1 MREPTFPS
9 RLPGWSLLLTALV
22 TGLLGAHVSLVA
34 FAHHATVHPGAWVRH
49 IATGEG
55 WQAVGILAR
64 CAPAGLFGHL
74 IQPLQQRARPPSLY
88 QRWCGQW
95 WRAFSLWSV
104 GAGSVFFG
112 MTILAMGIAGA
123 LTFRF
128 VSARDVP
135 TGPRRRR
142 TAGYATPQQLQPFR
156 APRLTS
162 ATRMLGQGALPLGR
176 TIPERG
182 RGVPL
187 WLPLEYRRQH
197 IWVLGVT
204 GAGKTSSVTKRWL
217 AADAALDGVQ
227 SPVRMSTVAVDVKDP
242 DLWEFAA
249 PVAMRYERRL
259 IRWSPMNPDSM
270 GHNFLD
276 YVHSPGDAIEMA
288 ETILAN
294 DPEYK
299 RKDPFWRALERNM
312 LAMTI
317 QMVCEEPP
325 ERLHSEHL
333 NAKLRNVLGVVPP
346 PRSLAFILGLSHLH
360 PAEFMPY
367 IQRVDGARDVWQD
380 RFSALFGAR
389 QDKVT
394 GTWLGLQ
401 NVLVIFRDP
410 DVIAATSRSDFH
422 PSVVARQPTTLIIG
436 LPRQPGSQRQV
447 LTALFLRQLL
457 GVLADVARD
466 REPHELPVPVTLL
479 LDELGV
485 LGLIPKFPEYVATFR
500 DIGVSFVIA
509 TQDRS
514 QLVEV
519 YGQENADTLIANLH
533 TRLIFGRDLRPE
545 QAEEICRALGE
556 VQVPEPGTQFEHTSS
571 LRVRRTGTR
580 VMYQVRRLLE
590 PNELRSLPEFHAIAA
605 LPGDV
610 KAHILMPP
618 VHHDPVF
625 THIAR
630 PVSLFEALR
639 HDVRMDQVLGRL
651 SPLPP
656 MPGGSAPSA
665 SFLPQS
671 SRSNEPDTVTAV
683 DPDPG
688 RFLPDREQK
697 PLQLSFNSRSDSG
710 EEQARP
716 TQGERSA
723 DDFQSGPDHAEDLK
737 ANRRRSVD
745 STGTDVAAA
754 GQVAAI
760 PDVVADADIRAD
772 GSTGPTGTAEQ
783 GPVYA
788 SSPGTDAAE
797 TDAKLVL
804 ADFVSE
810 VVHGDLKDER
820 LPPGSPRGWVYADK
834 RGEFLVPWGFFRDWA
849 KRTQRLLVEV
859 EEDWTT
865 RGHIRGRASVT
876 ADGRAV
882 TCLVFAKV
890 ASGQLSEELRQLIVQ
905 HFNCVRPEDVRIS
918 SRSLKG
924 WGPDLV
930 AGVAA
935 SKEAILREVPDAGS
949 IPVLLE
955 RFIQIVHGEGV
966 HFLGHASYQQGNMVY
981 GRWRAMSREGPVLL
995 VERRAVKSLFAKIG
1009 VRDHSSILSTWK
1021 AAGILYLGRDV
1032 RGEFY
1037 TRRTH
1042 KEGREFLALRWETLA
1057 KVSLSFTPRLGVT
1070 LYRAGDQG
1078 HEAS

>member
-9 RLPGWSLLLTALV
+9 QLPGWSLFLAIIFV
-22 TGLLGAHVSLVA
+22 GLLGTHVSLVS
-34 FAHHATVHPGAWVRH
+34 FAHLAAAHSGSWILH
-49 IATGEG
+49 ITTMEG
-55 WQAVGILAR
+55 WQAFGILAR
-64 CAPAGLFGHL
+64 CAPSELFADVIRPLQPRARLPSSYQQWCSQWWHAFNLWSRSAGSWLFG
-74 IQPLQQRARPPSLY
+74 IT
-88 QRWCGQW
+88 
-95 WRAFSLWSV
+95 
-104 GAGSVFFG
+104 
-112 MTILAMGIAGA
+112 MLAMGIAGGLA
-123 LTFRF
+123 FRV
-128 VSARDVP
+128 VSTRYVP

-142 TAGYATPQQLQPFR
+142 TAGYATPQQLRPFR
-156 APRLTS
+156 AAPLTRTS
-162 ATRMLGQGALPLGR
+162 RMQREGALPLGR
-176 TIPERG
+176 TIPEHG
-182 RGVPL
+182 RGMPL
-187 WLPLEYRRQH
+187 WLPLEYRPRH

-217 AADAALDGVQ
+217 AADAGLDGVH

-249 PVAMRYERRL
+249 PLAMRYDRRV
-259 IRWSPMNPDSM
+259 IRWSPMSPDSM
-270 GHNFLD
+270 GHNFLE
-276 YVHSPGDAIEMA
+276 YVHSPSDAIEMA

-333 NAKLRNVLGVVPP
+333 NVKLRNVLGVVPP

-360 PAEFMPY
+360 PAEFVPY
-367 IQRVDGARDVWQD
+367 IQRVDGPRNVWQD

-422 PSVVARQPTTLIIG
+422 LSVVARQPTTLIIG

-466 REPHELPVPVTLL
+466 CDPHELPVPVTLL

-485 LGLIPKFPEYVATFR
+485 LGLIPKFSEYVATFR

-533 TRLIFGRDLRPE
+533 TRLVFGRDLRPE

-556 VQVPEPGTQFEHTSS
+556 VQVPEPGVQFEHANP

-590 PNELRSLPEFHAIAA
+590 PNELRALPEFHAIAA

-610 KAHILMPP
+610 KTHLFLSP
-618 VHHDPVF
+618 VHHDSTF
-625 THIAR
+625 RYTTRA
-630 PVSLFEALR
+630 VSLFEALQ
-639 HDVRMDQVLGRL
+639 HDLRMDKILGRL
-651 SPLPP
+651 SPSPP
-656 MPGGSAPSA
+656 TSAGPVAAAALLQIVPRTHEPASVTSVNADPRRSLADYEQKSPVLLSA
-665 SFLPQS
+665 S
-671 SRSNEPDTVTAV
+671 DV
-683 DPDPG
+683 G
-688 RFLPDREQK
+688 G
-697 PLQLSFNSRSDSG
+697 G
-710 EEQARP
+710 EDQARP
-716 TQGERSA
+716 NQGEQSA
-723 DDFQSGPDHAEDLK
+723 GKPHTEQEHAAVRMAVEHEGASRGGATTMGDTPT
-737 ANRRRSVD
+737 NP
-745 STGTDVAAA
+745 GA
-754 GQVAAI
+754 G
-760 PDVVADADIRAD
+760 ADADARAD
-772 GSTGPTGTAEQ
+772 SNSVAIGPAER
-783 GPVYA
+783 GPVRGSLPVGA
-788 SSPGTDAAE
+788 PGE
-797 TDAKLVL
+797 RDAKDLL

-810 VVHGDLKDER
+810 VLHGDLRDER
-820 LPPGSPRGWVYADK
+820 LPAGSPRGWVYADT

-849 KRTQRLLVEV
+849 KRTQRQFTRV
-859 EEDWTT
+859 EENWTA
-865 RGHIRGRASVT
+865 RSLLRGRASVT

-882 TCLVFAKV
+882 TCLVFAKI
-890 ASGQLSEELRQLIVQ
+890 ASRLLSDELQQLIAQRFDRV
-905 HFNCVRPEDVRIS
+905 NSEDIRIS
-918 SRSLKG
+918 SRSFKG
-924 WGPDLV
+924 WEPDLTV
-930 AGVAA
+930 SPTG
-935 SKEAILREVPDAGS
+935 SKQAVNPPEARDPTRAPI
-949 IPVLLE
+949 LLE
-955 RFIQIVHGEGV
+955 QFMRAVQDAAMN
-966 HFLGHASYQQGNMVY
+966 FLGHVSHKHGNAVF
-981 GRWRAMSREGPVLL
+981 GRWQAMSRQGPVLL
-995 VERRAVKSLFAKIG
+995 VERSAVKSLFEKLG
-1009 VRDHSSILSTWK
+1009 VGDYSTILSTWK
-1021 AAGILYLGRDV
+1021 AAGILYFGKDV

-1042 KEGREFLALRWETLA
+1042 KEGREFLALRWEALI
-1057 KVSLSFTPRLGVT
+1057 KFGVP
-1070 LYRAGDQG
+1070 Q
-1078 HEAS
+1078 